1 MLPSAPLHRNGSEYV
16 GGSSLVTKQCTHLQ
30 LPCFLTPWNLLCCCQ
45 AQPINAVCTRLL
57 QKQALAFPPVGLKL
71 RAMPAAS
78 CNCTSHFG
86 LVAPPLPLYRIRKE
100 LRNTE
105 TMNSLRLASGGRAF
119 VSKQSLKSELA
130 GVPLN
135 HFRAASPHDQC
146 SRLASRPRP
155 RGDWGDWGAAPP
167 PAAPRPRCALAVPDI
182 FLHMDPCLADKIERF
197 GMLVLAFAAVQRY
210 KDMQLSQTE
219 RQRQEQAAADELAR
233 SAAERAPAERSKKE

>member
-1 MLPSAPLHRNGSEYV
+1 
-16 GGSSLVTKQCTHLQ
+16 
-30 LPCFLTPWNLLCCCQ
+30 
-45 AQPINAVCTRLL
+45 
-57 QKQALAFPPVGLKL
+57 
-71 RAMPAAS
+71 
-78 CNCTSHFG
+78 
-86 LVAPPLPLYRIRKE
+86 
-100 LRNTE
+100 
-105 TMNSLRLASGGRAF
+105 MNSLRLASGGRAF